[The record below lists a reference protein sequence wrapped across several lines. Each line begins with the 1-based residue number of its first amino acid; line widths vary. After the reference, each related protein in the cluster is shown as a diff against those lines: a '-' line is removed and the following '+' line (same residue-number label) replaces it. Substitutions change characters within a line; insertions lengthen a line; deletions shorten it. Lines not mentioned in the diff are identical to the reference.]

1 MQWFL
6 TKIIIYHGQRG
17 ISPGVQ
23 GWFSIWNCNP
33 PYQQAKKKKI
43 TQSYQ
48 LMKEESI
55 WQNSTPTLDKKKK
68 NSKKNRNR
76 LELLNLL
83 KSIYKQSS
91 SPHGL
96 SWQLGSG
103 SFTGGQGWSLDSL
116 AGFSDTTPLWE
127 LGLPAT
133 AQWGWESKLPVQSW
147 LWWGRMKPHFFF
159 LWTLTGV

>member
-1 MQWFL
+1 MAKGVFL
-6 TKIIIYHGQRG
+6 QECKAGSVFETVIHHINRLR
-17 ISPGVQ
+17 
-23 GWFSIWNCNP
+23 
-33 PYQQAKKKKI
+33 KKKSHNHISWWKRKAFDKI
-43 TQSYQ
+43 QHP
-48 LMKEESI
+48 LLI
-55 WQNSTPTLDKKKK
+55 KKKK

-147 LWWGRMKPHFFF
+147 LWWGRMEPHFFF

>member
-1 MQWFL
+1 MAKGVFL
-6 TKIIIYHGQRG
+6 QECKAGSVFETVIHHINRLR
-17 ISPGVQ
+17 
-23 GWFSIWNCNP
+23 
-33 PYQQAKKKKI
+33 KKKI

-55 WQNSTPTLDKKKK
+55 WQNSTPTLDKKK

-147 LWWGRMKPHFFF
+147 LWWGRMEPHFFF